1 MIVSNECILF
11 DIDGVL
17 IDTRS
22 SYNKTIKETVKHI
35 ASIFNP
41 SLHNVLS
48 LVTDELIFKFRQ
60 SGKFNNDVDTTYALL
75 LSILCAPDPYW
86 RIHRF
91 IDEVAD
97 NATSN
102 GIRSVEKHLSNYNRA
117 VVKAI
122 KKKLNYPNGIRQ
134 SLVTRIFD
142 EHFYG
147 PTLFKKRHV
156 LKAKHY
162 FGKPLIDNDK
172 VIIKTESL
180 REISELFSGRIAIV
194 SGRSRLASRYALGN
208 KYSMFRQRA
217 SVYLE
222 DEKRSL
228 GKPNPYSLRKALK
241 VLSSN
246 GGYYVGDSVEDFIMS
261 TKLNMREGYNIQFIG
276 VYGSSVCPNRAKDY
290 FSKNESLAVK
300 NVNEIPNIIYKV
312 RNYL

>member
-1 MIVSNECILF
+1 LIVSNECILF

-147 PTLFKKRHV
+147 PTLFKKRLV

-162 FGKPLIDNDK
+162 FGRPLIDNDK

-228 GKPNPYSLRKALK
+228 GKPNPYSLRKALE
-241 VLSSN
+241 VFSSN

-276 VYGSSVCPNRAKDY
+276 VYGASVCPNIAKDY
-290 FSKNESLAVK
+290 FSKNESLAIK

>member
-1 MIVSNECILF
+1 MVSNECILF

-17 IDTRS
+17 VDTRS
-22 SYNKTIKETVKHI
+22 SYNTTIKETVKHI
-35 ASIFNP
+35 ASIINP
-41 SLHNVLS
+41 SLDNVIP
-48 LVTDELIFKFRQ
+48 LVTDDLIFKFRQ
-60 SGKFNNDVDTTYALL
+60 SGKFNNDVDTSYALL
-75 LSILCAPDPYW
+75 LSILCAPDPHW

-91 IDEVAD
+91 IEEIAD

-102 GIRSVEKHLSNYNRA
+102 GIRSVEKHLSYHNR
-117 VVKAI
+117 VIMQAI
-122 KKKLNYPNGIRQ
+122 KKKLNYPNNVRK

-142 EHFYG
+142 EFFYG
-147 PTLFKKRHV
+147 PTLFKKRHL

-172 VIIKTESL
+172 IMIKNDSL
-180 REISELFSGRIAIV
+180 REISELFSGRMAII

-208 KYSMFRQRA
+208 MYSMFRQKA
-217 SVYLE
+217 SIYLE
-222 DEKRSL
+222 DEERSL
-228 GKPNPYSLRKALK
+228 GKPNPYSLRKALE
-241 VLSSN
+241 VFSSN

-276 VYGSSVCPNRAKDY
+276 VYGASVCPNIAKDY
-290 FSKNESLAVK
+290 FSKNESLAIK